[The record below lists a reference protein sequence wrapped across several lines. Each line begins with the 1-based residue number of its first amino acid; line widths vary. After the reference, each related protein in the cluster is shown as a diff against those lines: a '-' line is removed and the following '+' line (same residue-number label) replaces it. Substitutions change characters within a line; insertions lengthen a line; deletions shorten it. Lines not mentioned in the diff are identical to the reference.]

1 MSLIEIVG
9 QNQIKRIQ
17 DKLKQDCIEFN
28 KLIVGSKA
36 TAADRLY
43 TENRI
48 LKELGVV
55 AVYTIERMDEDIE
68 LKDKK
73 INILEK

>member
-1 MSLIEIVG
+1 MSLLELVD

-28 KLIVGSKA
+28 KLTGGSKA
-36 TAADRLY
+36 TAAD

-55 AVYTIERMDEDIE
+55 AVDTIERIDEDF
-68 LKDKK
+68 KVRAGYVCFD
-73 INILEK
+73 